1 MHQRHV
7 NAKGLTQTP
16 CSRIAQTHLSLT
28 LLHTPFLRSALPSHL
43 ARTRTAPSTQFTI
56 IRLMRLPV
64 TKLECK
70 MTSVLRWESMLALW
84 WKARSLP
91 TRSSAAMRTTTTKQT
106 ALIGVKTTSAG
117 WTHAPATRP
126 MWQHLLG
133 SSPLSTTTPTLSAAP
148 LTRSAQMLVRSRT
161 TSLAVKGWPHASGKT
176 TTAMTVMARNKWP
189 LGWQFLVFWLWLC
202 LSGKVDG
209 TIVFP

>member
-133 SSPLSTTTPTLSAAP
+133 SSPLSYYYSYSQCGAADSFSADACAKQDDKSGCEGVA
-148 LTRSAQMLVRSRT
+148 TCKWQDDDSNDSDGAQQVAT
-161 TSLAVKGWPHASGKT
+161 WLAVPSVLAV
-176 TTAMTVMARNKWP
+176 AMSQW
-189 LGWQFLVFWLWLC
+189 
-202 LSGKVDG
+202 
-209 TIVFP
+209 